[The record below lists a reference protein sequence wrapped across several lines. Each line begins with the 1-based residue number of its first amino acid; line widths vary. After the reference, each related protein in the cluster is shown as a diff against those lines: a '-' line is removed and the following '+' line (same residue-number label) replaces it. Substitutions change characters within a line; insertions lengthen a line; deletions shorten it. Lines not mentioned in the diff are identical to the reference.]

1 MKELSLV
8 GRLLFGGFL
17 LFGSVHHFT
26 QTSALSRAAAQH
38 GVPVPTAAVL
48 VAGVLLLIAAVSFL
62 LGIVPR
68 IGVVAL
74 VLFLVPVTLTMHQF
88 WHEGGLA
95 RGLDLINFAKNVGL
109 LGGGLMMLAIP
120 EPWPYSVHLRGHVP
134 RHARA

>member
-17 LFGSVHHFT
+17 LFSSAHHFT
-26 QTSALSRAAAQH
+26 QASALSHAAALH
-38 GVPVPTAAVL
+38 GVPFPTAAVL
-48 VAGVLLLIAAVSFL
+48 VAGVLLLVAAVSFL
-62 LGIVPR
+62 LGVVPR
-68 IGVVAL
+68 IGVAAL

-88 WHEGGLA
+88 WNETGMA
-95 RGLDLINFAKNVGL
+95 RLLDLINFTKNVAL
-109 LGGGLMMLAIP
+109 LGGGLMALAIP